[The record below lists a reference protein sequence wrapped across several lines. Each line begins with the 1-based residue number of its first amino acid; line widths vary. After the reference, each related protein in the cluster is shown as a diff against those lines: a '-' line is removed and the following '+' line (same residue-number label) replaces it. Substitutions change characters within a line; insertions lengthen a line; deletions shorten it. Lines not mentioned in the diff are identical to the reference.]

1 MQGEKVGLLL
11 MGQACVSVNSR
22 MGEQSDKRPWCDRSK
37 DGLRHPQL
45 QTPHDVMRRMTVTAA
60 TCSSRSL
67 LPCNI
72 RVRAVGVA
80 QPEQSPALWIDSAGV
95 AIRDIAGMLIA
106 MYARNNVPHFAWLRV
121 CNTVGSSAISQLSD
135 MVARLSRRS
144 IEAST
149 SSLCGF
155 DFVEH
160 IEANDPASVHAKVCS
175 IM

>member
-1 MQGEKVGLLL
+1 MPGRRPGCILLAALPERHRRDFCATASIALSSDCGRLPRVDSEMRSMQGEKVGLLL

-106 MYARNNVPHFAWLRV
+106 MYARNNVPHFAWL
-121 CNTVGSSAISQLSD
+121 
-135 MVARLSRRS
+135 
-144 IEAST
+144 
-149 SSLCGF
+149 
-155 DFVEH
+155 H
-160 IEANDPASVHAKVCS
+160 VHATTQ
-175 IM
+175 

>member
-1 MQGEKVGLLL
+1 MLLAALPVRYRRDFCATASIALSSDCGRLPRVSSEMRSMQGEKVGLLL

-37 DGLRHPQL
+37 NGLRHPRAAS
-45 QTPHDVMRRMTVTAA
+45 DSSRCMRRMTVTAA

-106 MYARNNVPHFAWLRV
+106 MYARNNVPHFAWL
-121 CNTVGSSAISQLSD
+121 
-135 MVARLSRRS
+135 
-144 IEAST
+144 
-149 SSLCGF
+149 
-155 DFVEH
+155 H
-160 IEANDPASVHAKVCS
+160 VHATTQ
-175 IM
+175 

>member
-106 MYARNNVPHFAWLRV
+106 MYARNNVPHFAWLHVVMQHSR
-121 CNTVGSSAISQLSD
+121 QLSNI
-135 MVARLSRRS
+135 AAQRYGGASLSQKHHQ
-144 IEAST
+144 
-149 SSLCGF
+149 LVD
-155 DFVEH
+155 DFVEPT
-160 IEANDPASVHAKVCS
+160 EANDSGPPSWVGF
-175 IM
+175 